1 MIAAEGGRVGRDI
14 ADALDA
20 LQRLV
25 AARYVCVTDPQR
37 TWFETS
43 EGEEV
48 APLRA
53 FLESRRAALFAIP
66 EALASGGPMDDVFE
80 GWQDDEF
87 LLAFVNGRVAV
98 VAACADAE
106 QARQTS
112 FDVVRVLADRLF
124 RYDPRLRI
132 DARGGGLF
140 LGRAR
145 IDLVAVGAA
154 GQ

>member
-1 MIAAEGGRVGRDI
+1 VIAAEGGRLDRDI

-25 AARYVCVTDPQR
+25 DARYVWVSDAQR
-37 TWFETS
+37 TWFES
-43 EGEEV
+43 GGGEEI
-48 APLRA
+48 ASLRA
-53 FLESRRAALFAIP
+53 FLEGRRGALFAIP
-66 EALASGGPMDDVFE
+66 EALASGGPMEDVFE
-80 GWQDDEF
+80 GWHDDQF
-87 LLAFVNGRVAV
+87 LLAFVNGRLAI

-106 QARQTS
+106 KARETS
-112 FDVVRVLADRLF
+112 FDLVRVLADRLF

-145 IDLVAVGAA
+145 IDVVAVG
-154 GQ
+154 GVE

>member
-1 MIAAEGGRVGRDI
+1 MIAPEGGRLDRDI
-14 ADALDA
+14 AAALDA

-25 AARYVCVTDPQR
+25 EARYVWVSDSQR
-37 TWFETS
+37 TWFEAGDGDDVT
-43 EGEEV
+43 E
-48 APLRA
+48 LRA
-53 FLESRRAALFAIP
+53 FLESRRGALFSVP

-80 GWQDDEF
+80 GWHDDEF

-98 VAACADAE
+98 VAACPDAE
-106 QARQTS
+106 RARETS
-112 FDVVRVLADRLF
+112 FDLVRVLADRLF

-145 IDLVAVGAA
+145 IDLVAVSGVE
-154 GQ
+154 